1 MEVSQKVLIKQ
12 PVETVW
18 KVITDFKN
26 CTNFISSI
34 KKIEVLEEPKET
46 LIGFKWKE
54 TREMFGKEATEIMWI
69 TEAVKNEYYQTRAE
83 SHGAIYISKL
93 VVQAKGDVT
102 QLSMSFSSSAQ
113 TIMAKIISSL
123 MGFIIKGSMK
133 KAMAKDLKDMKLH
146 LESNV

>member
-18 KVITDFKN
+18 KAITDFKN

-83 SHGAIYISKL
+83 SHGSIYISKL

-102 QLSMSFSSSAQ
+102 QLSMSFASSAQ
-113 TIMAKIISSL
+113 TIMAKIISRL
-123 MGFIIKGSMK
+123 MGFIIKSSVK
-133 KAMAKDLKDMKLH
+133 KAMAQDLKDIKLH